1 MMKMTIP
8 LSEITLSDRS
18 FVGGKA
24 WALSRLLQEG
34 IDVPDGI
41 CITSEIYLDFINITG
56 LRDQIQLELHRK
68 PFDEMRWEEIWD
80 LSLRIRNFFL
90 RTPIP
95 PEMNSLL
102 EEKIRYRFGNSPT
115 VVRSSSPSEDSAEAS
130 FAGLHESVVNV
141 QGPADILAAVKQV
154 WASLW
159 SDAAILYRK
168 ELGLDVKSS
177 TMAVIIQEIVS
188 GERSGVIFTEA
199 PQNRS
204 NSVLEAVWGL
214 NQGFVDGTVEPDRW
228 FLHRDTGKAIS
239 HTSPS
244 LRDRIVIP
252 SPEGTVVIPLED
264 ERVNQPPLTAEE
276 AEKILK
282 LGMRVEDIFLSPQDM
297 EWTIRQNRTFLL
309 QSRPVTTSS
318 DKDKDRRSWYLSL
331 TRSMENLQELR
342 KRIEREHLPM
352 MEKEA
357 QDLRKE
363 PLDLLSDQDLAQT
376 IKKRID
382 IYKRWEKVYRDDL
395 IPFAH
400 GARLFGQFYNDR
412 IKPADPYEFVD
423 LLIGTKMKSLE
434 RNSILEKLAEEVRN
448 IPNAREI
455 RKKGGP
461 LPEEFES
468 RLKKFITDFETLP
481 GSVENEQIYENLLK
495 LIFQLADGQYSPGR
509 IRNRTVTE
517 QTTSFLSEFSGKER
531 DLAEELLDLGR
542 ASWKIRDNDNIYL
555 AGIGVEVERAASHG
569 RKRIT
574 ERDPELFVKAEDV
587 ASALLDPLYVPPE
600 EKITSDAEPDDGSIK
615 IKLRQLRGQPA
626 SPGIAT
632 GTARVIHGSSDLF
645 EFRKGEILVCDAIEP
660 EMTFVVPL
668 ASAIVERRGG
678 MLIHG
683 AIIARE
689 YGLPC
694 VTGIPK
700 AAEAIAT
707 GTTITVDGHLGIVI
721 LAN

>member
-1 MMKMTIP
+1 MTKMTIP
-8 LSEITLSDRS
+8 LSEITLSDRPY
-18 FVGGKA
+18 VGGKA

-41 CITSEIYLDFINITG
+41 CITSEFYRDFINITG

-95 PEMNSLL
+95 SEMNSLL

-115 VVRSSSPSEDSAEAS
+115 VVRSSAPSEDSAEAS

-141 QGPADILAAVKQV
+141 KGPVDILAAVKQV

-204 NSVLEAVWGL
+204 NSILEAVWGL

-228 FLHRDTGKAIS
+228 FFHRDTGKTIS
-239 HTSPS
+239 HTPPS

-264 ERVNQPPLTAEE
+264 ERVNQPPLTGEE

-318 DKDKDRRSWYLSL
+318 DKDKDKRSWYLSL
-331 TRSMENLQELR
+331 TRSMENLLELR
-342 KRIEREHLPM
+342 KKIEEEHLPM

-357 QDLRKE
+357 EDLRKE
-363 PLDLLSDQDLAQT
+363 NLDLLPDKDLA
-376 IKKRID
+376 RIIEERIN
-382 IYKRWEKVYRDDL
+382 IYKKWEKVYWDDL

-434 RNSILEKLAEEVRN
+434 RNSVLEELAEEVRSTQL
-448 IPNAREI
+448 AREI
-455 RKKGGP
+455 REKGGA
-461 LPEEFES
+461 LPEGFES
-468 RLKKFITDFETLP
+468 RLKKFITDYETLP

-495 LIFQLADGQYSPGR
+495 LIFQLADSQDSPDR
-509 IRNRTVTE
+509 IKNKTVTE
-517 QTTSFLSEFSGKER
+517 LTTSFLSEFSGQER

-542 ASWKIRDNDNIYL
+542 ASWRIRDNDNIYL
-555 AGIGVEVERAASHG
+555 AGIEVEVDRAASKG
-569 RKRIT
+569 RKRIK
-574 ERDPELFVKAEDV
+574 ERDPVLFTKAEDV
-587 ASALLDPLYVPPE
+587 AKALLDPLYVPPKE
-600 EKITSDAEPDDGSIK
+600 DLPSDTVPDDRSVEIR
-615 IKLRQLRGQPA
+615 LRQLRGQPA

-632 GTARVIHGSSDLF
+632 GTARVIRGSSDLF
-645 EFRKGEILVCDAIEP
+645 DFKKGEILVCDAIEP

-700 AAEAIAT
+700 AAEAITT

-721 LAN
+721 LAT